1 MHPNQYQNMPD
12 ENKQKKN
19 MESNTGKVIFE
30 EDKQKIKQCMK
41 EYLKECRKHQSN
53 NVLKKIKK
61 MMR

>member
-1 MHPNQYQNMPD
+1 MPD
-12 ENKQKKN
+12 ESKQKKN